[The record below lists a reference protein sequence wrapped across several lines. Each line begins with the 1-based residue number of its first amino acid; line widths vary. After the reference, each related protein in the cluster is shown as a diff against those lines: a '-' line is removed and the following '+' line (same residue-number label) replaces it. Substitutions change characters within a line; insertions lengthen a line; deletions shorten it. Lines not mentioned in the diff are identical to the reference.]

1 MKVSKHIVISL
12 IGMTI
17 IIIVGGL
24 GFAFLEGISFFD
36 ALWMT
41 AITVLTVGYGDIIPQ
56 TIGGRI
62 FGLLIIPVGVGLVG
76 YTLAA
81 MSAAIIEGKL
91 SQSVW
96 RRRMHQQIENLSNH
110 MIICGIGRVGEQV
123 LQRFV
128 QEGVQVVVIE
138 RDKERLEQIEENFLY
153 IVGDA
158 TEDRVLYN
166 AGIERAKGLVATLPD
181 DASNVFVSLTAKGL
195 NPNIQIVAR
204 AEKVESEEKLRI
216 AGASKVINPSS
227 LGGRRMAMS
236 VVKPISVD
244 YIDTILQLG
253 KDEYGVEEIMI
264 QPRSKVVNISL
275 RDNNIRSVY
284 GVTIVAIKR
293 KHRLISNPHPDELLK
308 EGDLTIVFG
317 TEGQLVKFEEA
328 TKPSI

>member
-1 MKVSKHIVISL
+1 
-12 IGMTI
+12 MTI

>member
-62 FGLLIIPVGVGLVG
+62 FGLLIIPIGVGLVG

-96 RRRMHQQIENLSNH
+96 RRRMHQQIDNLSNH

-123 LQRFV
+123 LQRFI

-138 RDKERLEQIEENFLY
+138 RDKERVEQIEENFLY

-195 NPNIQIVAR
+195 NPKIQIVAR

-253 KDEYGVEEIMI
+253 KDEYGVEEIII
-264 QPRSKVVNISL
+264 QPRSKVVNSSL

-293 KHRLISNPHPDELLK
+293 KHELISNPHPDERLK

-317 TEGQLVKFEEA
+317 AKDQLVKFEEA
-328 TKPSI
+328 TKSSI

>member
-123 LQRFV
+123 LQRFI

-138 RDKERLEQIEENFLY
+138 RDKERVEQIEENFLY

-204 AEKVESEEKLRI
+204 AEKVESEDKLRI